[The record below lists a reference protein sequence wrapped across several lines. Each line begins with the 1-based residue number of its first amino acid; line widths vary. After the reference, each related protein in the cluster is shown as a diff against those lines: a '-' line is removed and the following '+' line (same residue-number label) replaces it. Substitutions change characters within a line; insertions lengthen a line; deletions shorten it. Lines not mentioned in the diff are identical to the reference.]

1 MLLARRSLLTLLFA
15 LSSLPLEAARITS
28 ISPSSGPTTGGTVVT
43 LTGDFWKGL
52 DYGVV
57 FGAADAHPATADEH
71 TLTVVTPPHLPGTT
85 GITLFEYDLFE
96 PGGDVS
102 FTFEGDPPDTLERM
116 LVPLLTP
123 PAAGAFG
130 SLFQTDLRAAATATN
145 ASVLVYGLK
154 AQCIDCTIGVVGS
167 DIALKFIP
175 PYFSAVGPT
184 DVVPTGTPGTFFF
197 VPREQVKDLAL
208 NLRVYDSSRS
218 GANFGTELPIVR
230 ERDLVRG
237 KPITLLGVPT
247 DPRFRSTLRLY
258 ATAAVTVTITVADT
272 TGGKRQHTVALA
284 AGHNVYQ
291 PAYASF
297 SDFPVSAGTA
307 TVTIDPAPD
316 ATTPIWAFVSV
327 TNNETQLITTITPR
341 P

>member
-1 MLLARRSLLTLLFA
+1 MHARWLVALLFA
-15 LSSLPLEAARITS
+15 AVAPELTAAHITS

-43 LTGDFWKGL
+43 LTGTFWKGL

-57 FGAADAHPATADEH
+57 FGAAEAQPATADEH

-96 PGGDVS
+96 SGGDVS
-102 FTFEGDPPDTLERM
+102 FTFEGDPPASLERM
-116 LVPLLTP
+116 LVPILTP

-130 SLFQTDLRAAATATN
+130 SLFQTDLHVAATAPN
-145 ASVLVYGLK
+145 AAVLVYGLK
-154 AQCIDCTIGVVGS
+154 AHCIDCSLGVVGN
-167 DIALKFIP
+167 DVALKFIT
-175 PYFSAVGPT
+175 PYFSSVGPT
-184 DVVPTGTPGTFFF
+184 DVIPTGNPGTFFF
-197 VPREQVKDLAL
+197 VPREQVKDLAV

-218 GANFGTELPIVR
+218 DANFGTELPIVR
-230 ERDLVRG
+230 ERDLVHG

-247 DPRFRSTLRLY
+247 DPRFRNTLRIY
-258 ATAAVTVTITVADT
+258 ATAAVTVTVTVTDT
-272 TGGKRQHTVALA
+272 TGGKTQRMVALG
-284 AGHNVYQ
+284 AGHDVYE
-291 PAYASF
+291 PAFASL
-297 SDFPVSAGTA
+297 SDFPASAGTA

-327 TNNETQLITTITPR
+327 TNNVTQLITTITPQ